1 MSPSPQ
7 GCCIHFSHEIAS
19 WESERKQEKEY
30 TTRERKRKLKRKK
43 KNREKR
49 TKNLAILPVRQY
61 FLRYCFP
68 RIRSSFSSLSS
79 RCFLIYF
86 SILWTSFFSFLRVYF
101 HLYTQYL
108 RCCCAMLFLAD
119 TVYSFSSFV
128 DKILLGR
135 FFLSKFARGYHSLA
149 AIRSVSPTV
158 FR

>member
-101 HLYTQYL
+101 QLYIHSICDAAALCYFWRTRYIHF
-108 RCCCAMLFLAD
+108 R
-119 TVYSFSSFV
+119 
-128 DKILLGR
+128 LL
-135 FFLSKFARGYHSLA
+135 L
-149 AIRSVSPTV
+149 IRS
-158 FR
+158 F